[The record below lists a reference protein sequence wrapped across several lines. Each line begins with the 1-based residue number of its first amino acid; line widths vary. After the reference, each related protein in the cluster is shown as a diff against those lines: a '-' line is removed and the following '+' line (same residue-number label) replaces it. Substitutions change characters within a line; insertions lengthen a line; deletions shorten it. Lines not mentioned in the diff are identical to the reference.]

1 MAEQI
6 RRSLVGDSSS
16 PGKAV
21 RLASVAALSRL
32 LGIACL
38 PVLAFPLIARSQQAD
53 KPSAAV
59 VVQPGAPGERSKT
72 LPPSTHPSLPPL
84 SAADISFMQGMIM
97 HHSQAVEMTALIPS
111 HTQNKEIREL
121 GAKISSWQ
129 SDEIRFMQ
137 RWLAARGQPTSMAM
151 PGMPDMDMSGK
162 PMAPMPGMLTPK
174 QMEALRNARG
184 AQFDYLFS
192 DRDDS
197 APWRC
202 IDHGQGPLRYRWGRP
217 GCRHFQFRYR
227 RGQYAAGRN
236 QDHAKHVAGTPG
248 GQALIRS
255 NKLFASLAAIALL
268 GLAGHVAV
276 AQAQSSS
283 PSAST
288 PAQDSKAPAKATAD
302 EEKDPFAPQPAPPLP
317 PGMTG
322 SDTKD
327 PRYTLKPGLYDAGE
341 AAMGMKHLAFLRSR
355 RRFKLPLPLRTIR
368 RCRRRSASWEW
379 AMRQRCPSPCRW

>member
-121 GAKISSWQ
+121 GAKISSSQ

-184 AQFDYLFS
+184 AQFDYLFLTGM
-192 DRDDS
+192 
-197 APWRC
+197 
-202 IDHGQGPLRYRWGRP
+202 IQHHGG
-217 GCRHFQFRYR
+217 
-227 RGQYAAGRN
+227 
-236 QDHAKHVAGTPG
+236 
-248 GQALIRS
+248 ALIMV
-255 NKLFASLAAIALL
+255 KDLFDT
-268 GLAGHVAV
+268 AGAG
-276 AQAQSSS
+276 
-283 PSAST
+283 
-288 PAQDSKAPAKATAD
+288 QDADIFNFATDAD
-302 EEKDPFAPQPAPPLP
+302 NTQRAE
-317 PGMTG
+317 
-322 SDTKD
+322 
-327 PRYTLKPGLYDAGE
+327 
-341 AAMGMKHLAFLRSR
+341 
-355 RRFKLPLPLRTIR
+355 IR
-368 RCRRRSASWEW
+368 IMQNMLQEHPEDRH
-379 AMRQRCPSPCRW
+379 